1 LGTYVGPTMGNGIGN
16 NGNVNGNVTRYP
28 GLHTDGGALLMAKT
42 FATRRNLKSIC
53 KRIRNAYYRKGHMLQ
68 NPIFAISKGIQKY
81 VEFRNHPILREF
93 AYPYDAL

>member
-1 LGTYVGPTMGNGIGN
+1 
-16 NGNVNGNVTRYP
+16 
-28 GLHTDGGALLMAKT
+28 
-42 FATRRNLKSIC
+42 
-53 KRIRNAYYRKGHMLQ
+53 MLQ